1 MDGSAITHL
10 PAFRAPAT
18 TGQELSL
25 DTFLQKVPLAIVFL
39 AGIEEDAELLRAF
52 DEALPRFGAER
63 AQLLV
68 VAPLSH
74 RPGGV
79 AAARN
84 LGVAASTSPVVAFCD
99 DDSRWAPG
107 ALDHVRTAFAG
118 YDHLGLVSARI
129 LVGAARRPD
138 PVSIV
143 MAADRLGSERL
154 PGPRILGFL
163 ACGAA
168 VRRKAYMEV
177 GGFPS
182 EYVIGGEEEPL
193 ALSLAAAG
201 WELAYLEDA
210 VVHHVPSPDGR
221 SSEARD
227 RRVVRND
234 LWTAWRHRSPWGA
247 FRRSMSIIG
256 RADSSAKRAGVA
268 DAIRQLPRVLSDRRP
283 IPPHVERMRRSL
295 EQEP

>member
-99 DDSRWAPG
+99 DDSRWGTWGSRSCP
-107 ALDHVRTAFAG
+107 
-118 YDHLGLVSARI
+118 
-129 LVGAARRPD
+129 
-138 PVSIV
+138 
-143 MAADRLGSERL
+143 DRLCRVRPPGSGIGPH
-154 PGPRILGFL
+154 PGR
-163 ACGAA
+163 CG
-168 VRRKAYMEV
+168 
-177 GGFPS
+177 
-182 EYVIGGEEEPL
+182 
-193 ALSLAAAG
+193 
-201 WELAYLEDA
+201 
-210 VVHHVPSPDGR
+210 
-221 SSEARD
+221 
-227 RRVVRND
+227 
-234 LWTAWRHRSPWGA
+234 
-247 FRRSMSIIG
+247 
-256 RADSSAKRAGVA
+256 SA
-268 DAIRQLPRVLSDRRP
+268 S
-283 IPPHVERMRRSL
+283 
-295 EQEP
+295 

>member
-1 MDGSAITHL
+1 
-10 PAFRAPAT
+10 
-18 TGQELSL
+18 
-25 DTFLQKVPLAIVFL
+25 
-39 AGIEEDAELLRAF
+39 
-52 DEALPRFGAER
+52 
-63 AQLLV
+63 
-68 VAPLSH
+68 
-74 RPGGV
+74 
-79 AAARN
+79 
-84 LGVAASTSPVVAFCD
+84 
-99 DDSRWAPG
+99 
-107 ALDHVRTAFAG
+107 
-118 YDHLGLVSARI
+118 
-129 LVGAARRPD
+129 
-138 PVSIV
+138 
-143 MAADRLGSERL
+143 
-154 PGPRILGFL
+154 
-163 ACGAA
+163 
-168 VRRKAYMEV
+168 MEV